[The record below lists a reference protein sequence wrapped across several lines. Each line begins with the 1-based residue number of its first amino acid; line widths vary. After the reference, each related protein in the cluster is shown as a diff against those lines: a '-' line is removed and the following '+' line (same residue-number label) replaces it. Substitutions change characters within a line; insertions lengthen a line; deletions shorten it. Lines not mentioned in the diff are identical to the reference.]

1 VLRNPDEPG
10 GRGTRAD
17 DRKSD
22 RADPAAVRAA
32 LLEVD
37 RKLFVRTVDQELA
50 YENIALPL
58 DTTAAAPSRPVADLV
73 REFGSWLGA
82 AVQPEF
88 AGSGAT
94 ISQPLMY
101 MLAFKLLELAPGH
114 RYLELGTGTGYGAAL
129 AAHVVGR
136 AGRVTSVD
144 VDAGL
149 IATAR
154 GRAAAEGGIEFLH
167 GDGMLRP
174 DLIARAERCWVTFSV
189 TELPAAVLDALP
201 EGAKLLAPV
210 GPPPPTPQRYLLY
223 TREAGRIR
231 DTDLGV
237 PVFFIPR
244 RTAFF

>member
-1 VLRNPDEPG
+1 MS
-10 GRGTRAD
+10 RGAEELAQTIE
-17 DRKSD
+17 KVIGPIPSLY
-22 RADPAAVRAA
+22 RAA

-37 RKLFVRTVDQELA
+37 RKQFVRAVDQALG
-50 YENIALPL
+50 YENLALPL
-58 DTTAAAPSRPVADLV
+58 DTALAAPSRPVADLI

-129 AAHVVGR
+129 AAHVVGC
-136 AGRVTSVD
+136 AGLVTSVD

-149 IATAR
+149 ISTAR
-154 GRAAAEGGIEFLH
+154 GRAAAEGGIEFVH

-174 DLIARAERCWVTFSV
+174 DLLARADRCWVTFSV
-189 TELPAAVLDALP
+189 SELPAAFLDGLP

-223 TREAGRIR
+223 TREAGRIQ
-231 DTDLGV
+231 DTDLGF
-237 PVFFIPR
+237 PVFFIPKR
-244 RTAFF
+244 QLA